1 MNIVI
6 LLSTGCNVLKF
17 VPKGSSLVDVNFVKV
32 EGNEKIEALK
42 EQILLV
48 PNRKML
54 GIVKFNLWS
63 YYVGLKLFPSDTV
76 SSKIGKKTKNIL
88 TEIMGE
94 KPIYLDTLLVVKSE
108 KNLKQYLIQKGYYQ
122 ASVSSKVKTY
132 LKRSYITYTINPG
145 KPYVIK
151 DVVFNGSD
159 RLMDEVANKVAKN
172 SILKLSDNV
181 DTDKLSEERDRLTAD
196 FKNNGFYY
204 FNKAFIDLVVD
215 TGGYKKGAKIYY
227 NISNPGTL
235 RNARQQ
241 TIQKVVVEMNY
252 TQQFGRRDTIIYSDI
267 HYLFNGYNIKPNII
281 NRSIRL
287 KPRDLFSQ
295 KQLEATYKKLIG
307 LGLFKSVSIAIT
319 PYKSDTINLLL
330 VHIQLIPCA
339 KHDFNWEPQAI
350 TTDKQ
355 TDLNSQDNN
364 PRNYGISN
372 SIMLNNKNVFR
383 NAEDFNIKWRLA
395 AEWQFGNSKG
405 VPVEILGRTFNLGN
419 YESNLTFELLYP
431 NLVWLRKLDLNS
443 NLQQNRTS
451 LNFNMISEKNSN
463 YYRRSYPINYTWQT
477 VFETKKKQQFYLY
490 YSPIQLSFNNSE
502 ISQSFLD
509 RLSPSDSLI
518 LVRTF
523 RSYIIPSQKAS
534 IYFSNKTKSP
544 KKYWNI
550 RSNVFELSGNLVELV
565 YQKTMNNSSQEK
577 LFLGIPYFQYFRSD
591 IDMVRY
597 QIFGKNKTLVLRAN
611 MGIGVPYG
619 NSVIMPFERQF
630 FVGGSNSLRA
640 WSPRVIGPGTYRNSG
655 NIQIDK
661 TGDMMMVFNA
671 EYRFA
676 IAPGTLDGALFLD
689 AGNIWEVTKSANDE
703 SKFKLNSF
711 YKQAALNTGLGL
723 RFDLEFFILRIDFGI
738 PIHDPSKPKEDRFV
752 IKEFKS
758 LKWLVNNTQPL
769 IAVGF
774 PF

>member
-1 MNIVI
+1 MGIVI
-6 LLSTGCNVLKF
+6 LLSSGCNVLKF
-17 VPKGSSLVDVNFVKV
+17 VPKGSSLVDVNFVKI
-32 EGNEKIEALK
+32 EGNEKIEELK

-48 PNRKML
+48 PNRKMM

-63 YYVGLKLFPSDTV
+63 YYVGIKLFPNDTV
-76 SSKIGKKTKNIL
+76 SSKIGRKAKKTL

-94 KPIYLDTLLVVKSE
+94 KPIYLDTLLVIKSE
-108 KNLKQYLIQKGYYQ
+108 KNLRQYLIQKGYYQ
-122 ASVSSKVKTY
+122 AKVSSKVKTY

-145 KPYVIK
+145 LPYLIK
-151 DVVFNGSD
+151 EVVFNGSD

-172 SILKLSDNV
+172 SILKIGDKI

-204 FNKAFIDLVVD
+204 FNKAFVDIVVD

-227 NISNPGTL
+227 NISNPGAL

-241 TIQKVVVEMNY
+241 TIQKVLVEMIYN
-252 TQQFGRRDTIIYSDI
+252 QQFGRRDVIVYSDI

-287 KPRDLFSQ
+287 KPNDLFSQ

-307 LGLFKSVSIAIT
+307 LGLFKSVNIAIT
-319 PYKSDTINLLL
+319 PDKSDTINKVL
-330 VHIQLIPCA
+330 VHIQLIPLA
-339 KHDFNWEPQAI
+339 KHDYNWEPQVI

-383 NAEDFNIKWRLA
+383 NAEDFNIKWKLA
-395 AEWQFGNSKG
+395 AEWQFGNNKG
-405 VPVEILGRTFNLGN
+405 VPVDILGRTFNLGN

-431 NLVWLRKLDLNS
+431 KLVWLRKLDLNS

-451 LNFNMISEKNSN
+451 LNFNIISEKNSN
-463 YYRRSYPINYTWQT
+463 YSRRSYPINYTWQT
-477 VFETKKKQQFYLY
+477 VLEAKKKHQINLY

-502 ISQSFLD
+502 ISQSFLS

-518 LVRTF
+518 IARTF

-534 IYFSNKTKSP
+534 IYFSNKAISP
-544 KKYWNI
+544 NRYWNI
-550 RSNVFELSGNLVELV
+550 RSNIFELSGNLVELV
-565 YQKTMNNSSQEK
+565 YRKTMDNDNKEK
-577 LFLGIPYFQYFRSD
+577 KFLGIPYFQYFRTD

-597 QIFGKNKTLVLRAN
+597 QIFGKNKTLVFRSN
-611 MGIGVPYG
+611 IGYGVPYG

-640 WSPRVIGPGTYRNSG
+640 WSPRVLGPGSYKNTG
-655 NIQIDK
+655 AIQIDK
-661 TGDMMMVFNA
+661 TGDMMIVVNA

-676 IAPGTLDGALFLD
+676 IAPGSLDGAFFFD
-689 AGNIWEVTKSANDE
+689 AGNIWEVTKSANAE
-703 SKFKLNSF
+703 SKFKFDSF
-711 YKQAALNTGLGL
+711 YKQAALNTGIGF
-723 RFDLEFFILRIDFGI
+723 RFNLDFFILRLDFGV
-738 PIHDPSKPKEDRFV
+738 PLHDPSKPQEVRWV
-752 IKEFKS
+752 IKDFNS
-758 LKWLVNNTQPL
+758 LKWLVKNTQPL